1 MTPALTEAF
10 SGRYFALQ
18 MVEQKC
24 TVFPSM
30 VRFTEVVVETYVPH
44 TGLRLSS
51 PTMRGSPAEDCL
63 GVPVSRNPETDLP
76 SGPMI
81 EQRQ

>member
-1 MTPALTEAF
+1 MTPALIEAF

-18 MVEQKC
+18 LVEQKC

-30 VRFTEVVVETYVPH
+30 VRLTDVAVETYVPH
-44 TGLRLSS
+44 TGARLSS
-51 PTMRGSPAEDCL
+51 PAMRGSSAGDCL
-63 GVPVSRNPETDLP
+63 GAPVSRNPETDLP